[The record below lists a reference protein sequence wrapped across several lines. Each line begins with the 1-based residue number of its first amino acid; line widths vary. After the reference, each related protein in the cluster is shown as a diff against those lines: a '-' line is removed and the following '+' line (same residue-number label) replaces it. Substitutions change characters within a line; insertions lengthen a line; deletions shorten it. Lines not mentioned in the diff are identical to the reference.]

1 MKKSRRDFIKT
12 STAIGMLGVTEA
24 SAQPVTPTAA
34 KKIGFVVST
43 RDQPNHLLAFLQGLQ
58 SPTANGPGWGPTLS
72 KKATL
77 FWLSADGQYGSA
89 HDELENHAKKHIR
102 QHKVDMIVA
111 AGGLTAA
118 IAVAKALNAVAPTH
132 FPFIYLIG
140 RSPLAAETDAA
151 AFFSSQHK
159 SGGIDQNI
167 PAQNEKSFQQMK
179 DASKNVVTA
188 DTVGLIV
195 NDNNAM
201 SKPEVDLWT
210 AQGHKPSLV
219 FQVPGEN
226 DQQMSLL
233 FQKIK
238 QTNPQPTGIVVSSD
252 PYFRSIGPE
261 FDMNLRDASGGNFA
275 GWVCYPY
282 EDYLDQDPPANK
294 QSIKSDYTPPLAT
307 DDPTDQKSAYYQL
320 GIKAGTVLDALV
332 TTPGSKPDVGILTW
346 NGSDWGP

>member
-12 STAIGMLGVTEA
+12 STAIGVLGIPEA
-24 SAQPVTPTAA
+24 SAQPRSQAVAAVA

-43 RDQPNHLLAFLQGLQ
+43 RDQPNHLLSFLQGL
-58 SPTANGPGWGPTLS
+58 NDKGWGPTAA

-77 FWLSADGQYGSA
+77 FWASADGQYGSA
-89 HDELENHAKKHIR
+89 HDVLQNHAKKHIR
-102 QHKVDMIVA
+102 QHNVDMIVA
-111 AGGLTAA
+111 AGGLITA
-118 IAVAKALNAVAPTH
+118 IAVAKAVDAVGPTN

-140 RSPLAAETDAA
+140 RSPLASENDAA

-167 PAQNEKSFQQMK
+167 PAQNEQSFQQMK
-179 DASKNVVTA
+179 NKSHNVVTA

-201 SKPEVDLWT
+201 TQPEVDLWT
-210 AQGHKPSLV
+210 ANGHKGSFV
-219 FQVPGEN
+219 FRVQGEN
-226 DQQMSLL
+226 DKQMSLL

-238 QTNPQPTGIVVSSD
+238 QASPQPAGIVVSSD
-252 PYFRSIGPE
+252 PYFRSVGPE
-261 FDMNLRDASGGNFA
+261 FDTSLRDASGGNFA

-282 EDYLDQDPPANK
+282 QEYLDQDPPANN

-320 GIKAGTVLDALV
+320 GIKAGMVLDALV
-332 TTPGSKPDVGILTW
+332 ANPGSKPDVGILTW
-346 NGSDWGP
+346 NGSNWGP